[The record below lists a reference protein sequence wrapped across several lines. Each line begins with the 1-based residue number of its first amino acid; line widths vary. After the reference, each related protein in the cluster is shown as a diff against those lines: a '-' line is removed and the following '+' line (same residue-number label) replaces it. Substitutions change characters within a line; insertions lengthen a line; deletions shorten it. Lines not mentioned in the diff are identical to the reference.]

1 MKNNHSIL
9 TSLLVISV
17 LLIAGCSGNAGKKT
31 EVDVSE
37 VAAAAEEAVDVPID
51 NETLL
56 LIKDLADNGDYVN
69 SREFPSLIKASV
81 VHESLGTNIHIIDL
95 RAPLLYSQG
104 HIKGSVSKR
113 FEDLPEYFESGIK
126 PFELDKIILVC
137 EDGQISSYATSL
149 LRLMGYGNVFAMR
162 WGMSAWNAKLAE
174 AEWLKGLSA
183 KYEQNLEKANNER
196 PAPKGMPE
204 LKTGLSL
211 GEEISA
217 TRFKSVFAEGTG
229 NVLLNADEVFGNL
242 QQYLVINYERKDKY
256 DDAHIP
262 GAVRY
267 KPNATLG
274 FTAEMS
280 TIPID
285 KIIVVYCGTG
295 HNSAFATAYLR
306 LLGYDARTLRYGN
319 NAFMVDWMRK
329 DEAKL
334 SWLPFSEKDINDF
347 QVVK

>member
-1 MKNNHSIL
+1 MEKFRFL
-9 TSLLVISV
+9 PV
-17 LLIAGCSGNAGKKT
+17 LLLLFAVLFVAGCSGKAGNKT
-31 EVDVSE
+31 E
-37 VAAAAEEAVDVPID
+37 AAESAVAVDVPID

-81 VHESLGTNIHIIDL
+81 VQESMGTHIHIIDL

-104 HIKGSVSKR
+104 HIQGSVNKR

-126 PFELDKIILVC
+126 PFELEKIVLVC

-162 WGMSAWNAKLAE
+162 WGMSAWNTKLAE
-174 AEWLKGLSA
+174 AGWLKGLSA
-183 KYEQNLEKANNER
+183 KYEQNLEKTTNEK
-196 PAPKGMPE
+196 PVPKGMPE
-204 LKTGLSL
+204 LETGLSL
-211 GEEISA
+211 GEEISSA
-217 TRFKSVFAEGTG
+217 RFKSVFAEGTA
-229 NVLLNADEVFGNL
+229 NVLIEADQVFENPHS
-242 QQYLVINYERKDKY
+242 YFVINYERKDKY
-256 DDAHIP
+256 DDAHVP

-280 TIPID
+280 TIPTD
-285 KIIVVYCGTG
+285 KIVVMYCGTG

-306 LLGYDARTLRYGN
+306 LFGYDARTLKYGN
-319 NAFMVDWMRK
+319 NSFMVDWMRK

-334 SWLPFSEKDINDF
+334 SWLPFSEKDIHDF
-347 QVVK
+347 SVVK